1 MRRSW
6 SVGVRAIGAAA
17 GVTVAAVLLAQPAAA
32 HAGEPLSPHDLA
44 GAWEF
49 APPVV
54 GMLLAL
60 SLCYGLAVTNLW
72 RAAGRGRLVAPWQAA
87 TFALGI
93 AALAAALLSPLDAFG
108 GALFS
113 AHMAQHV
120 LLMMVAAPL
129 LALGAPAYL
138 WLWVLPLRARRNL
151 AHWWLSRRYL
161 GQIAHLL
168 GLPLTIWLVSTA
180 ALWLWHV
187 SRLYEAALADDL
199 VHALEHGTFL
209 ATAWLFWGVVLA
221 LVRPVKKGDGIAILM
236 VFAAAMQSGI
246 LGALITFARVP
257 WYPAYAATTA
267 AWGLTPLEDQQL
279 AGVIMWVP
287 AGTVYLA
294 ATLAILGRR
303 LAALDRQAAPRAQE
317 YAPEYRQVR
326 SLFPNDERR

>member
-6 SVGVRAIGAAA
+6 WVGIRAAGAAA
-17 GVTVAAVLLAQPAAA
+17 GAAVTAVLIALPAAA
-32 HAGEPLSPHDLA
+32 HAGEPLAPHDLA
-44 GAWEF
+44 AAWEF

-54 GMLLAL
+54 AMLLAL
-60 SLCYGLAVTNLW
+60 SASYVLAVTKLW
-72 RAAGRGRLVAPWQAA
+72 RAAGTGRLVAPWQAA
-87 TFALGI
+87 TFGLGT
-93 AALAAALLSPLDAFG
+93 AALAAALLSPLDALG

-138 WLWVLPLRARRNL
+138 WLWVLPLRTRRGL
-151 AHWWLSRRYL
+151 AHWWLNRRYL
-161 GQIAHLL
+161 AQTAHLL
-168 GLPLTIWLVSTA
+168 GLPLTVWLVSTA

-187 SRLYEAALADDL
+187 SRLYEAALADDV

-209 ATAWLFWGVVLA
+209 ATAWMFWGVVLA
-221 LVRPVKKGDGIAILM
+221 LVRPGKKGDGIAILM

-246 LGALITFARVP
+246 LGALITFARTP
-257 WYPAYAATTA
+257 WYPAYYATTA
-267 AWGLTPLEDQQL
+267 AWGMTPLEDQQL

-303 LAALDRQAAPRAQE
+303 LAVLDRQAAPRAHE
-317 YAPEYRQVR
+317 YTPEYRQVR
-326 SLFPNDERR
+326 